1 MSAVYLDEGL
11 DKGAVWHFG
20 QVAGEGRALA
30 KGQAWQIYLIE
41 Q

>member
-20 QVAGEGRALA
+20 QVAQEGRALT
-30 KGQAWQIYLIE
+30 KGASLGRSIS
-41 Q
+41 